1 MSGPG
6 GSLTTSYLAFTT
18 MPVTSEAEERERERM
33 QGERGGERMQRKRVN
48 DRQRER
54 IEEEKKALFALVFI
68 HTFSY
73 DLR

>member
-1 MSGPG
+1 
-6 GSLTTSYLAFTT
+6 
-18 MPVTSEAEERERERM
+18 M